1 MAVKKK
7 GLGKGLDS
15 LIPENKQT
23 KVSKTDEPVSNG
35 KSETGEQMMKI
46 NDVEPNREQPR
57 KKFEEDALLELS
69 DSIKQFGIIQPLVVQ
84 KRKDYYEI
92 IAGERR
98 WRAAKMAGLKEVPVI
113 VKNYTA
119 QEIVEISLI
128 ENIQRE
134 NLNPIEEAMAYQ
146 LLIKEFH
153 LKQEDIAARVSK
165 SRTFITNA
173 MRLLKLDDRV
183 QNMLSE
189 SLITS
194 GHARALLGIEDGDLQ
209 YETAMKVYDEGLSVR
224 EVERLVKKI
233 NTPPKEEKE
242 EQPASQKEQ
251 YQLIYENAENKLK
264 TIMGTKVNIRN
275 KSNHKGKIEIE
286 YYSLDELER
295 LMELFDHIK

>member
-1 MAVKKK
+1 MVKGKK

-15 LIPENKQT
+15 LIEDYGVPQEIEKA
-23 KVSKTDEPVSNG
+23 DRPDFYL
-35 KSETGEQMMKI
+35 KI
-46 NDVEPNREQPR
+46 SQVEPNRKQPR
-57 KKFEEDALLELS
+57 KNFDENAMEELAES
-69 DSIKQFGIIQPLVVQ
+69 VKQYGIIQPLIV
-84 KRKDYYEI
+84 RKKENYYEI

-98 WRAAKMAGLKEVPVI
+98 WRAAKMAGLKEVPVVI
-113 VKNYTA
+113 RNYTDE
-119 QEIVEISLI
+119 EIMEISLI

-173 MRLLKLDDRV
+173 MRLLKLDERV

-189 SLITS
+189 LLLTS
-194 GHARALLGIEDGDLQ
+194 GHARALLAIENGDLQ

-233 NTPPKEEKE
+233 NTPPKEEKN
-242 EQPASQKEQ
+242 EQSDSRKEQ

-264 TIMGTKVNIRN
+264 AIMGTKVNIRN
-275 KSNHKGKIEIE
+275 KNHNKGKIEIE

-295 LMELFDHIK
+295 LMELFDHIR

>member
-1 MAVKKK
+1 MVKGKK
-7 GLGKGLDS
+7 GLGKGIES
-15 LIPENKQT
+15 LIEDYGMPQEI
-23 KVSKTDEPVSNG
+23 E
-35 KSETGEQMMKI
+35 KSDQPDVYLKI
-46 NDVEPNREQPR
+46 SQVEPNRKQPR
-57 KKFEEDALLELS
+57 KNFDENAMEELAES
-69 DSIKQFGIIQPLVVQ
+69 VKQYGIIQPLIV
-84 KRKDYYEI
+84 RKKENHYEI

-98 WRAAKMAGLKEVPVI
+98 WRAAKMAGLKEIPVVI
-113 VKNYTA
+113 RNYTDE
-119 QEIVEISLI
+119 EIMEISLI

-153 LKQEDIAARVSK
+153 LKQEDIASKVSK

-183 QNMLSE
+183 QNMVSE
-189 SLITS
+189 SLLTS
-194 GHARALLGIEDGDLQ
+194 GHARTLLAIEDGDLQ

-242 EQPASQKEQ
+242 EQPDFYKEQ
-251 YQLIYENAENKLK
+251 YQVIYENAENKLK

-275 KSNHKGKIEIE
+275 KNNNKGKIEIE

-295 LMELFDHIK
+295 LMELFEHIH

>member
-1 MAVKKK
+1 MVKGKK
-7 GLGKGLDS
+7 GLGKGIES
-15 LIPENKQT
+15 LIEDYGVPQEIEKA
-23 KVSKTDEPVSNG
+23 
-35 KSETGEQMMKI
+35 EQPDVYLKI
-46 NDVEPNREQPR
+46 SQVEPNRKQPR
-57 KKFEEDALLELS
+57 KNFDENAMEELTES
-69 DSIKQFGIIQPLVVQ
+69 VKQYGIIQPLIV
-84 KRKDYYEI
+84 RKKENHYEI

-98 WRAAKMAGLKEVPVI
+98 WRAAKMAGLKEVPVVI
-113 VKNYTA
+113 RNYTDE
-119 QEIVEISLI
+119 EIMEISLI

>member
-1 MAVKKK
+1 MVKGKK
-7 GLGKGLDS
+7 GLGKGIES
-15 LIPENKQT
+15 LIEDYGVPQKIEKA
-23 KVSKTDEPVSNG
+23 
-35 KSETGEQMMKI
+35 EQPDIYLKI
-46 NDVEPNREQPR
+46 SQVEPNRKQPR
-57 KKFEEDALLELS
+57 KNFDENAMEELTES
-69 DSIKQFGIIQPLVVQ
+69 VKQYGIIQPLIV
-84 KRKDYYEI
+84 RKKENYYEI

-98 WRAAKMAGLKEVPVI
+98 WRAAKMAGLKEVPVVI
-113 VKNYTA
+113 RNYTDE
-119 QEIVEISLI
+119 EIMEISLI

-286 YYSLDELER
+286 YFSLDELER

>member
-1 MAVKKK
+1 MVKGKK
-7 GLGKGLDS
+7 GLGKGIES
-15 LIPENKQT
+15 LIEDYGVPQEIEKA
-23 KVSKTDEPVSNG
+23 
-35 KSETGEQMMKI
+35 EQPDIYLKI
-46 NDVEPNREQPR
+46 SQVEPNRKQPR
-57 KKFEEDALLELS
+57 KNFDENAMEELTES
-69 DSIKQFGIIQPLVVQ
+69 VKQYGIIQPLIV
-84 KRKDYYEI
+84 RKKENYYEI

-98 WRAAKMAGLKEVPVI
+98 WRAAKMAGLKEVPVVI
-113 VKNYTA
+113 RNYTDE
-119 QEIVEISLI
+119 EIMEISLI

-275 KSNHKGKIEIE
+275 KSNHKGKI
-286 YYSLDELER
+286 
-295 LMELFDHIK
+295 

>member
-1 MAVKKK
+1 MVKGKK
-7 GLGKGLDS
+7 GLGKGIES
-15 LIPENKQT
+15 LIEDYGVPQEIEKA
-23 KVSKTDEPVSNG
+23 
-35 KSETGEQMMKI
+35 EQPDVYLKI
-46 NDVEPNREQPR
+46 SQVEPNRKQPR
-57 KKFEEDALLELS
+57 KNFDENAMEELTES
-69 DSIKQFGIIQPLVVQ
+69 VKQYGIIQPLIV
-84 KRKDYYEI
+84 RKKENYYEI

-98 WRAAKMAGLKEVPVI
+98 WRAAKMAGLKEVPVVI
-113 VKNYTA
+113 RNYTDE
-119 QEIVEISLI
+119 EIMEISLI

>member
-1 MAVKKK
+1 MVKGKK
-7 GLGKGLDS
+7 GLGKGIES
-15 LIPENKQT
+15 LIEDYGVPQEIEKA
-23 KVSKTDEPVSNG
+23 
-35 KSETGEQMMKI
+35 EQPDVYLKI
-46 NDVEPNREQPR
+46 SLVEPNRRQPR
-57 KKFEEDALLELS
+57 KNFDENSMEELAES
-69 DSIKQFGIIQPLVVQ
+69 VKQYGIIQPLIV
-84 KRKDYYEI
+84 RKKENYYEI

-98 WRAAKMAGLKEVPVI
+98 WRAAKMAGLKEVPVVI
-113 VKNYTA
+113 KNYTDE
-119 QEIVEISLI
+119 EIMEISLI

-146 LLIKEFH
+146 ILIKEFH
-153 LKQEDIAARVSK
+153 LKQEDIAAKVSK

-189 SLITS
+189 SLLTS
-194 GHARALLGIEDGDLQ
+194 GHARALLAIENGDMQ

-233 NTPPKEEKE
+233 NTPPKEGKE
-242 EQPASQKEQ
+242 EQSDSQKEQ
-251 YQLIYENAENKLK
+251 YQLMYENAENKLK

-275 KSNHKGKIEIE
+275 KNNHKGKIEIE

-295 LMELFDHIK
+295 LMELFDHIR

>member
-1 MAVKKK
+1 MVKGKK
-7 GLGKGLDS
+7 GLGKGIES
-15 LIPENKQT
+15 LIENYGVPQ
-23 KVSKTDEPVSNG
+23 EIE
-35 KSETGEQMMKI
+35 KSDRPDFFLKI
-46 NDVEPNREQPR
+46 SQVEPNRRQPR
-57 KKFEEDALLELS
+57 KNFDEDAMEELAES
-69 DSIKQFGIIQPLVVQ
+69 VKQYGIIQPLIV
-84 KRKDYYEI
+84 RKKENHYEI

-98 WRAAKMAGLKEVPVI
+98 WRAAKMAGLKEIPVVI
-113 VKNYTA
+113 RNYTDE
-119 QEIVEISLI
+119 EIMEISLI

-189 SLITS
+189 SLLTS
-194 GHARALLGIEDGDLQ
+194 GHARALLAIEDKDIQ
-209 YETAMKVYDEGLSVR
+209 HETAMKVYDEGLSVR

-233 NTPPKEEKE
+233 NMPPKEKKE
-242 EQPASQKEQ
+242 ELPDSQKEQ

-264 TIMGTKVNIRN
+264 TILGTKVNIRN
-275 KSNHKGKIEIE
+275 KNNNKGKIEIE

-295 LMELFDHIK
+295 LMELFDHIG

>member
-1 MAVKKK
+1 MVKGKK

-15 LIPENKQT
+15 LIEDYGVPQEIEKADHPD
-23 KVSKTDEPVSNG
+23 VYL
-35 KSETGEQMMKI
+35 KI
-46 NDVEPNREQPR
+46 SQVEPNKKQPR
-57 KKFEEDALLELS
+57 KNFDENAMEELAES
-69 DSIKQFGIIQPLVVQ
+69 VKQYGIIQPLIV
-84 KRKDYYEI
+84 RKKENYYEI

-98 WRAAKMAGLKEVPVI
+98 WRAAKMAGLKEIPVVI
-113 VKNYTA
+113 RNYTDE
-119 QEIVEISLI
+119 EIMEISLI

-189 SLITS
+189 SLLTS
-194 GHARALLGIEDGDLQ
+194 GHARALLAIEDRDLQ

-224 EVERLVKKI
+224 EVERLVKKV
-233 NTPPKEEKE
+233 NTPRKDEKE
-242 EQPASQKEQ
+242 EMPDSQKEQ
-251 YQLIYENAENKLK
+251 YRLIYENAENKLK
-264 TIMGTKVNIRN
+264 TIMGTKVNIKN
-275 KSNHKGKIEIE
+275 KNNNKGKIEIE

-295 LMELFDHIK
+295 LIELFDNIK

>member
-1 MAVKKK
+1 MVKGKK
-7 GLGKGLDS
+7 GLGKGIES
-15 LIPENKQT
+15 LIEDYGMPQEIE
-23 KVSKTDEPVSNG
+23 KT
-35 KSETGEQMMKI
+35 EQPDVYLKI
-46 NDVEPNREQPR
+46 SQVEPNRRQPR
-57 KKFEEDALLELS
+57 KNFDEDAMEELAE
-69 DSIKQFGIIQPLVVQ
+69 SIKQYGIIQPLIVR
-84 KRKDYYEI
+84 KRENHYEI

-98 WRAAKMAGLKEVPVI
+98 WRAAKMAGLKEVPVVI
-113 VKNYTA
+113 KNYTDE
-119 QEIVEISLI
+119 EIMEISLI

-146 LLIKEFH
+146 LLIQEFH
-153 LKQEDIAARVSK
+153 LKQEDIAVRVSK

-173 MRLLKLDDRV
+173 MRLLKLDERV

-194 GHARALLGIEDGDLQ
+194 GHARALLAIENGDLQ

-224 EVERLVKKI
+224 EVERLVKKL
-233 NTPPKEEKE
+233 NTLPKEEKE
-242 EQPASQKEQ
+242 ELPNSQKEQ

-275 KSNHKGKIEIE
+275 KANNKGKIEIE

-295 LMELFDHIK
+295 LMDLFEHIGPEQ

>member
-1 MAVKKK
+1 MVKGKK

-15 LIPENKQT
+15 LIEDYGVPQEIEKAEHPD
-23 KVSKTDEPVSNG
+23 VYL
-35 KSETGEQMMKI
+35 KI
-46 NDVEPNREQPR
+46 SQVEPNRKQPR
-57 KKFEEDALLELS
+57 KNFDENAMEELTE
-69 DSIKQFGIIQPLVVQ
+69 SIKQYGIIQPLIV
-84 KRKDYYEI
+84 RKKENHYEI

-98 WRAAKMAGLKEVPVI
+98 WRAAKTAGLKEVPVVI
-113 VKNYTA
+113 KNYTDE
-119 QEIVEISLI
+119 EILEISLI

-153 LKQEDIAARVSK
+153 LKQEDIAVRVSK

-189 SLITS
+189 SLLTS
-194 GHARALLGIEDGDLQ
+194 GHARALLGIEDKELQ

-233 NTPPKEEKE
+233 NMPPKEEKE
-242 EQPASQKEQ
+242 DQTNSRKEQ

-295 LMELFDHIK
+295 LMELFEHIR

>member
-1 MAVKKK
+1 MVKGKK
-7 GLGKGLDS
+7 GLGKGIES
-15 LIPENKQT
+15 LIEDYGVPQEIEKA
-23 KVSKTDEPVSNG
+23 
-35 KSETGEQMMKI
+35 EQPDIYLKI
-46 NDVEPNREQPR
+46 SQVEPNRKQPR
-57 KKFEEDALLELS
+57 KNFDENAMEELTES
-69 DSIKQFGIIQPLVVQ
+69 VKQYGIIQPLIV
-84 KRKDYYEI
+84 RKKENYYEI

-98 WRAAKMAGLKEVPVI
+98 WRAAKMAGLKEVPVVI
-113 VKNYTA
+113 RNYTDE
-119 QEIVEISLI
+119 EIMEISLI

-189 SLITS
+189 SLITR
-194 GHARALLGIEDGDLQ
+194 GHARTLLGIEDGDLQ

-242 EQPASQKEQ
+242 KQPASQKEQ

>member
-134 NLNPIEEAMAYQ
+134 NLNPIEEAMAFKR
-146 LLIKEFH
+146 LLEEFN
-153 LKQEDIAARVSK
+153 LKQDEVAERVSK
-165 SRTFITNA
+165 SRTAVTNS
-173 MRLLKLDDRV
+173 MRLLKLDERV
-183 QNMLSE
+183 QQMIIDDMIS
-189 SLITS
+189 T
-194 GHARALLGIEDGDLQ
+194 GHARPLLALDDQEQQ
-209 YETAMKVYDEGLSVR
+209 YEIANRIFDEKLSVR
-224 EVERLVKKI
+224 ETEKLIKELK
-233 NTPPKEEKE
+233 NPKACHFAV
-242 EQPASQKEQ
+242 PCL
-251 YQLIYENAENKLK
+251 Y
-264 TIMGTKVNIRN
+264 G
-275 KSNHKGKIEIE
+275 
-286 YYSLDELER
+286 
-295 LMELFDHIK
+295 

>member
-1 MAVKKK
+1 MVKGKK
-7 GLGKGLDS
+7 GLGKGIES
-15 LIPENKQT
+15 LIEDYGMPQEIE
-23 KVSKTDEPVSNG
+23 KT
-35 KSETGEQMMKI
+35 EQPDVYLKI
-46 NDVEPNREQPR
+46 SQVEPNRRQPR
-57 KKFEEDALLELS
+57 KNFDEDAMEELAE
-69 DSIKQFGIIQPLVVQ
+69 SIKQYGIIQPLIV
-84 KRKDYYEI
+84 RKKENHYEI

-98 WRAAKMAGLKEVPVI
+98 WRAAKMAGLKEVPVVI
-113 VKNYTA
+113 KNYTDE
-119 QEIVEISLI
+119 EIMEISLI

-146 LLIKEFH
+146 LLIQEFH
-153 LKQEDIAARVSK
+153 LKQEDIAVRVSK

-173 MRLLKLDDRV
+173 MRLLKLDERV

-194 GHARALLGIEDGDLQ
+194 GHARALLAIENGDLQ

-224 EVERLVKKI
+224 EVERLVKKL
-233 NTPPKEEKE
+233 NTLPKEEKE
-242 EQPASQKEQ
+242 ELPNSQKEQ

-275 KSNHKGKIEIE
+275 KANNKGKIEIE

-295 LMELFDHIK
+295 LMDLFEHIGPEQ

>member
-1 MAVKKK
+1 MVKGKK
-7 GLGKGLDS
+7 GLGKGIES
-15 LIPENKQT
+15 LIEDYGVPQEIEKA
-23 KVSKTDEPVSNG
+23 
-35 KSETGEQMMKI
+35 EQPDIYLKI
-46 NDVEPNREQPR
+46 SQVEPNRKQPR
-57 KKFEEDALLELS
+57 KNFDENAMEELTES
-69 DSIKQFGIIQPLVVQ
+69 VKQYGIIQPLIV
-84 KRKDYYEI
+84 RKKENYYEI

-98 WRAAKMAGLKEVPVI
+98 WRAAKMAGLKEVPVVI
-113 VKNYTA
+113 RNYTDE
-119 QEIVEISLI
+119 EIMEISLI

-275 KSNHKGKIEIE
+275 KGNHKGKIEIE